1 MTTAAMRTVVIAGGS
16 IAGLSSAREL
26 RRAGFDGS
34 IEMIDADQHAPYRRP
49 AVSKAI
55 LTGHNEPADIAIGVP
70 AELEVTVHGGVTLR
84 ALDVAGKL
92 LHGDAGG
99 TPVRFGYDGLVIAT
113 GSAARPWRPPAGL
126 DGVHSLRSVADGM
139 ALRAALAT
147 AGHAVIVGGG
157 FIGLEVASAARSMGV
172 NVTVVEAAPVPLGH
186 VLGAG
191 LGEHLARVHR
201 DHGVQMRCGVT
212 VTGWH
217 GQERV
222 ESIVLSDGAEI
233 EAGLVLA
240 CVGSQ
245 PAVGWLQGSGLDLG
259 DGVRC
264 DRNCVAAG
272 ADQVV
277 AAGDVASWLNPCF
290 GARMRVEHWANAIEQ
305 GTFAARALLG
315 QAAPAGFSSVPYFW
329 SEQYGIRLQSVGV
342 CVGHDETLLLR
353 HCGQTMVVGYG
364 RAGRVIGV
372 AGYDAGTAVGRVSGQ
387 KSGVLG
393 YRKHIEQGAS
403 LAALAERAPV
413 STP

>member
-1 MTTAAMRTVVIAGGS
+1 MTVAMRAIVIAGGS
-16 IAGLSSAREL
+16 IAGLSAAREL

-34 IEMIDADQHAPYRRP
+34 IEIIDQDPHAPYRRP

-55 LTGHNEPADIAIGVP
+55 LTAHNEPADIAIGVP
-70 AELEVTVHGGVTLR
+70 AELDVVCHPGVSLR
-84 ALDVAGKL
+84 ALDARRKVL
-92 LHGDAGG
+92 RGDAGG
-99 TPVRFGYDGLVIAT
+99 TSVRFGYDGLIIAT
-113 GSAARPWRPPAGL
+113 GSTARPWRPPAGL
-126 DGVHSLRSVADGM
+126 GGVHSLRSVADGM
-139 ALRAALAT
+139 ALRAALAA

-217 GQERV
+217 GRERA
-222 ESIVLSDGAEI
+222 ESVVLSDGTEI

-240 CVGSQ
+240 CVGSR
-245 PAVGWLQGSGLDLG
+245 PAVGWLQGSGLDLR
-259 DGVRC
+259 DGIRC
-264 DRNCVAAG
+264 DHRCVAAG
-272 ADQVV
+272 VDRVV
-277 AAGDVASWLNPCF
+277 AAGDVASWPNPCF
-290 GARMRVEHWANAIEQ
+290 GTRMRVEHWANAIEQ
-305 GTFAARALLG
+305 GTFAACALLG

-329 SEQYGIRLQSVGV
+329 SEQYGTRLQSVGV
-342 CVGHDETLLLR
+342 CAGHDETLLLR
-353 HCGQTMVVGYG
+353 HSGQAMVVGYG

-372 AGYDAGTAVGRVSGQ
+372 AGYDAGTAV
-387 KSGVLG
+387 LG
-393 YRKHIEQGAS
+393 YRKHIEQGTS